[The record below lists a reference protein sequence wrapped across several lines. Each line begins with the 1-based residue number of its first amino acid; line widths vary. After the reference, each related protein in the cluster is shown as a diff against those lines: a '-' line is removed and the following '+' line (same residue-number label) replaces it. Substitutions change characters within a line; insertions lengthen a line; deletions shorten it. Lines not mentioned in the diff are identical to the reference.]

1 MIEYKEIRSE
11 YMEEA
16 YKIYEE
22 NHWESYLHHK
32 DKLTRAFEKSLYIV
46 GAFEN
51 DRLVGFARCVGDA
64 EYILYVQDLIVKPE
78 YQRKGIGKELMRLVS
93 EAFPTVRQFVLITD
107 ADDKISNEFYQAIG
121 MSRDCN
127 GYPINTYF
135 RTQSKNKYIK

>member
-11 YMEEA
+11 FIEEA

-22 NHWESYLHHK
+22 NQWESYLNDK
-32 DKLTRAFEKSLYIV
+32 DKLNRSFENSLYIV
-46 GAFEN
+46 GAFEDN
-51 DRLVGFARCVGDA
+51 RLVGFVRCVGDA

-93 EAFPTVRQFVLITD
+93 EAFPAIRQFVLITD
-107 ADDKISNEFYQAIG
+107 SDDVTSNEFYQAIG

-127 GYPINTYF
+127 GYPINAYF
-135 RTQSKNKYIK
+135 RVQSKEE